1 MLLYEI
7 ADDVHWLILIDVK
20 HIKKSVLC
28 AQGSFVRSLMP
39 PMSKQR
45 IQAYTP
51 GIFVA
56 KKKIYVDL
64 MFSG

>member
-7 ADDVHWLILIDVK
+7 ADDVHWLMLTDVK

-45 IQAYTP
+45 IEAYTP
-51 GIFVA
+51 GISVLTSIFV
-56 KKKIYVDL
+56 L
-64 MFSG
+64 LEL

>member
-7 ADDVHWLILIDVK
+7 ADDVHWLMLTNVK

-28 AQGSFVRSLMP
+28 AQGQLCTLMP

-45 IQAYTP
+45 I
-51 GIFVA
+51 
-56 KKKIYVDL
+56 
-64 MFSG
+64 